1 MALVKKTVYTSEDR
15 EPPQHLLHWKFVKW
29 YQFAGYIMKRIKYLN
44 AFQLGPHCFQKA
56 ISR

>member
-15 EPPQHLLHWKFVKW
+15 EPPHLLHWKFVKW
-29 YQFAGYIMKRIKYLN
+29 YQFAGYIVKRIKYLN